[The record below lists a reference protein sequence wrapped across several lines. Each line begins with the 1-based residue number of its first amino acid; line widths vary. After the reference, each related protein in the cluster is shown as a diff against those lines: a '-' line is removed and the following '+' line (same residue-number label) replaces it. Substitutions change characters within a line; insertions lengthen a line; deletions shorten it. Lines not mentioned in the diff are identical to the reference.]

1 MPRVWHWSSAA
12 TVQDSPLSNPAAHLI
27 EQGLEESDEL
37 IEEIR
42 APKIS
47 TGQQG
52 LATAPERADGPGPSH
67 SGIGRHVGK
76 GLLKKIS
83 GEVGDRPARAGA
95 ETL

>member
-52 LATAPERADGPGPSH
+52 LA
-67 SGIGRHVGK
+67 
-76 GLLKKIS
+76 
-83 GEVGDRPARAGA
+83 
-95 ETL
+95 